1 MGMFDQHL
9 HTRHSFD
16 SESDPRDYVLR
27 ALERGLS
34 GLTFTEHYDTHPED
48 WPTCRYDDEAYDAD
62 IAALRGEFGRDIM
75 IGKGIEVCHQPDRT
89 DRILGFLAG
98 RDFDVVLL
106 SVHWVGD
113 WPIYH
118 RRDWEGKTSAQVSGA
133 YLGAVL
139 GAAEMCVRLKRRGGN
154 SFNILGHLDLVRRYT
169 HRFLQSDEPL
179 GHEDLV
185 DEILCCCLAADL
197 VPEINTSSLRG
208 GLTEPMPGESLVR
221 RYAEL
226 GGTAVALGSDAHTAQ
241 DVGAGLTQAAA
252 MARRCGIEHQAVFQN
267 RRMRAVP
274 LGNG

>member
-1 MGMFDQHL
+1 MGVYDQHL
-9 HTRHSFD
+9 HSRHSFD

-27 ALERGLS
+27 ALETGLS

-62 IAALRGEFGRDIM
+62 IAALRGEFGRDIL

-113 WPIYH
+113 WPIYR
-118 RRDWEGKTSAQVSGA
+118 RRDWEGKTCAQVSGA

-139 GAAEMCVRLKRRGGN
+139 GAVGMCVRLKRQGAN
-154 SFNILGHLDLVRRYT
+154 PFNILGHLDLVRRYT

-185 DEILCCCLAADL
+185 DEILRCCLAADL
-197 VPEINTSSLRG
+197 VPEINTSSLRR
-208 GLTEPMPGESLVR
+208 GLTEPMPGESLLR

-241 DVGAGLTQAAA
+241 DVGAGLAQAAA

-267 RRMRAVP
+267 RIMRAVP
-274 LGNG
+274 LENG